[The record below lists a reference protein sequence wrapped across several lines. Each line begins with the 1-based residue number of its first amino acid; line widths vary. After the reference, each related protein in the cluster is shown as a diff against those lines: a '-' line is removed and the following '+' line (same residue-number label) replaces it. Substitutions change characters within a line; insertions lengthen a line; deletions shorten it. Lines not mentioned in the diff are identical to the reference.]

1 MGKRFAAALFLAAT
15 VVGGMAPAA
24 SALARPWDSHR
35 VAPDITG
42 GNVAPDI
49 TEGHWEANGHIDGGV
64 APAGHFEGG

>member
-15 VVGGMAPAA
+15 VVGGLAPAA

-35 VAPDITG
+35 VVPEATP
-42 GNVAPDI
+42 
-49 TEGHWEANGHIDGGV
+49 EGTWEPHGHIDGGV